1 MTPKFTFWLIVL
13 LSALKIITIIE
24 MSKFRPFEDEL
35 RLISPGAAVV
45 GIIIFSSTLI
55 FGLYGLWQYHKLEE
69 ESKGG
74 G

>member
-13 LSALKIITIIE
+13 LSALKILTIIE
-24 MSKFRPFEDEL
+24 MSRFRPFDDGL
-35 RLISPGAAVV
+35 RVMSPGAAIV
-45 GIIIFSSTLI
+45 GIILFSSTLI
-55 FGLYGLWQYHKLEE
+55 FGLYGLWQYHKLEK